1 MHGKAEDF
9 AKEVLMNY
17 SATTNGT
24 RAARG
29 FTLIEL
35 LVVIAII
42 AILAGMLLPALA
54 KAKTK
59 AQGIKCLAN
68 GRQMMLAWRLYVED
82 NDDKVPH
89 SYNPGAP
96 TEWVHGSM
104 DFNGGNRSNWDINQ
118 DITKSPLWPYCGNSA
133 GIWKCPADNST
144 VTYRGAT
151 YPRIRSI
158 AMNAWFNSTDVEFF
172 GSGFRQYKKMSDVI
186 DPGPTRT
193 WLFLDEREDS
203 INDGEFVVGMNGFPD
218 KPQQWMIVDYPAS
231 YHNRAAGFSFVDG
244 HSEIKKWTD
253 PRTMPVLKKGQR
265 IALNVPSP
273 NNQDAFWMMD
283 RSTRKIKETA
293 LP

>member
-1 MHGKAEDF
+1 MVTNLRFLVAGLCGSDPGVIAPLAALWIDKAHGKAEDF
-9 AKEVLMNY
+9 AEEVLMNY
-17 SATTNGT
+17 SATTNET
-24 RAARG
+24 RAAGG

-96 TEWVHGSM
+96 TEWVHAQWTLTEAIKQLGYY
-104 DFNGGNRSNWDINQ
+104 Q

-144 VTYRGAT
+144 VTHRGAT
-151 YPRIRSI
+151 YQVRSI
-158 AMNAWFNSTDVEFF
+158 AANAWFSSTDVNSSAAAF
-172 GSGFRQYKKMSDVI
+172 
-186 DPGPTRT
+186 
-193 WLFLDEREDS
+193 
-203 INDGEFVVGMNGFPD
+203 
-218 KPQQWMIVDYPAS
+218 AS
-231 YHNRAAGFSFVDG
+231 KR
-244 HSEIKKWTD
+244 
-253 PRTMPVLKKGQR
+253 
-265 IALNVPSP
+265 
-273 NNQDAFWMMD
+273 
-283 RSTRKIKETA
+283 
-293 LP
+293 